1 MGNNPD
7 ITFKIRPKRVTPQ
20 FRREREEAYVA
31 CSFLPAAKPSGP
43 RNCASCSSCCGGSSF
58 MPTFSWVM
66 SSLFPIHNFFGGWD
80 MSLLDQF
87 SLWGGIQFIYFQ
99 SFFCC
104 RRSLDKVWSCFFLFF
119 EASSALS
126 LSNMLRLR
134 QITKRG
140 EGGEQKGTINLLF
153 RKSLLHSLYIIHPT
167 KATAHQG
174 RCDIS
179 RTLCLKNKGITH
191 KMEMESYWWKTFTE
205 IL

>member
-1 MGNNPD
+1 
-7 ITFKIRPKRVTPQ
+7 
-20 FRREREEAYVA
+20 
-31 CSFLPAAKPSGP
+31 
-43 RNCASCSSCCGGSSF
+43 
-58 MPTFSWVM
+58 M
-66 SSLFPIHNFFGGWD
+66 SSLFPIHTFFGGWD

-140 EGGEQKGTINLLF
+140 EGGEQKGTINQCVPSSF
-153 RKSLLHSLYIIHPT
+153 SEESSSLAVYNTPDQSNSAPRQMRHFPHSLF
-167 KATAHQG
+167 KEQG
-174 RCDIS
+174 HNSQNGDGK
-179 RTLCLKNKGITH
+179 LLVKNVHGNIV
-191 KMEMESYWWKTFTE
+191 M
-205 IL
+205 LG